1 MLRSPRPSSLVCRF
15 RLRAR
20 VQAGRLPAV
29 QILRA
34 LAALSVVIGHAL
46 SESRWFGA
54 AGGYGPIVNMH
65 QWTAGVDL
73 FFVLSG
79 FIMMWTFGHRFGEPR
94 AWREFLR
101 RRLARVLPLYW
112 IFTALMVLATL
123 LFTRRLESAAFTP
136 EHALLSF
143 LFIPHIA
150 PHGGIHPILALGWTL
165 MYEMFFYLSFA
176 LALCLRRQM
185 GLLLLAAGFLLVHGL
200 GVHASLLPEALRL
213 FWGDTVLFEFLIG
226 IGFYFLQQDGKL
238 AFDRLVGVLL
248 FCAVASAAV
257 GLAGQWSSNRVFHF
271 GLPALAV
278 FALFYY
284 LLPIV
289 RAPFWLALVLVGE
302 ASYTLYLSHPFL
314 LELAKIPI
322 DPLPVTA
329 GCKIA
334 LYLAAGLLAAVLF
347 SVAFFSLL
355 ERRLTQRLTR
365 WAVGRAPLGWH
376 LPAILHSATRW
387 TRKLAVKAR
396 LGLRSG

>member
-1 MLRSPRPSSLVCRF
+1 MLRL
-15 RLRAR
+15 LRQSMLGCTRHTRAD

-34 LAALSVVIGHAL
+34 LAALSVVVGHAL
-46 SESRWFGA
+46 SESRSFGP
-54 AGGYGPIVNMH
+54 AGAYDPIVNMH

-101 RRLARVLPLYW
+101 RRLVRILPPYW
-112 IFTALMVLATL
+112 VFTSLMIIATL
-123 LFTRRLESAAFTP
+123 LFTSRLESAVFTP

-143 LFIPHIA
+143 FFIPHIA

-176 LALCLRRQM
+176 LALCLRRRV
-185 GLLLLAAGFLLVHGL
+185 GLMLLAAGFLLIHGL
-200 GVHASLLPEALRL
+200 SLHASQLPEALRL
-213 FWGDTVLFEFLIG
+213 FWGDAVLFEFLFG
-226 IGFYFLQQDGKL
+226 IGFYFVQQDGKL
-238 AFDRLVGVLL
+238 PFDRLVWVLL
-248 FCAVASAAV
+248 LCAVGSAAAS
-257 GLAGQWSSNRVFHF
+257 LAGQWSSNRVFHF
-271 GLPALAV
+271 GLPAVAV

-284 LLPIV
+284 MLPMV
-289 RAPFWLALVLVGE
+289 RAPFWLTLVLVGE
-302 ASYTLYLSHPFL
+302 ASYTLYLSHPFV

-329 GCKIA
+329 GCKVAI
-334 LYLAAGLLAAVLF
+334 YLAAGLLAAVIF
-347 SVAFFSLL
+347 SLAFYSLL
-355 ERRLTQRLTR
+355 ERRLTRLALGR
-365 WAVGRAPLGWH
+365 PAVEGDDA
-376 LPAILHSATRW
+376 ATLHGATRW

-396 LGLRSG
+396 LRLRSG